1 MKLSLVLLAGLL
13 AVSTLSAAPP
23 NIIVIL
29 ADDLGY
35 SDLGCYGGE
44 IPTPNLDRLAK
55 SGARFEKTY
64 TSARCCPTR
73 ASLITGL
80 HPHEAGIGDF
90 VTAKPSPKRGPAY
103 TGRLLDNNITTLL
116 CFALAM
122 TNLGLL
128 PLLNTNS
135 TSATINTLINLETF
149 IL

>member
-1 MKLSLVLLAGLL
+1 MKAWASAVLLVGAAIL
-13 AVSTLSAAPP
+13 AAAEPRRP
-23 NIIVIL
+23 NVLVIL

-35 SDLGCYGGE
+35 SDPGCYGGE

-90 VTAKPSPKRGPAY
+90 VTAKPSPKTAVR
-103 TGRLLDNNITTLL
+103 
-116 CFALAM
+116 F
-122 TNLGLL
+122 
-128 PLLNTNS
+128 
-135 TSATINTLINLETF
+135 ETF
-149 IL
+149 RFRL